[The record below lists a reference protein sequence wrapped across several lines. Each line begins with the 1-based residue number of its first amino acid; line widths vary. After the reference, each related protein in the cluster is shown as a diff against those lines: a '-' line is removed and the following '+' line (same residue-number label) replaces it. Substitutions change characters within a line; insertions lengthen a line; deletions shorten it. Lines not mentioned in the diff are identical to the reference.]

1 MGEQHR
7 DDRDDDGGG
16 PAGDDPALSL
26 YLLDSNIVRTPIGYL
41 SSTLLGISISIRF
54 SLPQLNVL
62 SKPDILTVEEVEEIV
77 EWGSEF
83 YLLEEAL
90 DSSAEGLRR
99 EYSRAIIEM
108 LETLDTAT
116 GSVPVS
122 AKEMTGIDLLY
133 GEMQRIFAG
142 GDNLYE

>member
-1 MGEQHR
+1 
-7 DDRDDDGGG
+7 
-16 PAGDDPALSL
+16 
-26 YLLDSNIVRTPIGYL
+26 LLDSNIARTPSGYL

-62 SKPDILTVEEVEEIV
+62 SKPDILTTEEVEEIAG
-77 EWGSEF
+77 WGSEL

-90 DSSAEGLRR
+90 DSSAEGLRT
-99 EYSRAIIEM
+99 EYSRAIMQM
-108 LETLDTAT
+108 LESLDTAT
-116 GSVPVS
+116 GNIPVS
-122 AKEMTGIDLLY
+122 AKEMTGIDSLY

>member
-1 MGEQHR
+1 M
-7 DDRDDDGGG
+7 
-16 PAGDDPALSL
+16 
-26 YLLDSNIVRTPIGYL
+26 
-41 SSTLLGISISIRF
+41 
-54 SLPQLNVL
+54 NVL
-62 SKPDILTVEEVEEIV
+62 SKPDILTDEEVEEIV
-77 EWGSEF
+77 EWGSES

-90 DSSAEGLRR
+90 ESSAEGLRR
-99 EYSRAIIEM
+99 EYSRSIMEM
-108 LETLDTAT
+108 LESLDTAT